1 MEALLPINKSNTRLI
16 IVHHSLPLSLQNVGD
31 GGYWSFH
38 DRNLASLASSVHLLK
53 KNNIINDYIWVGCP
67 VNDQFQPLS
76 GTGNDDSEEESN
88 RLYSLLVEND
98 CNPVET
104 INQKL
109 YEDAVINF
117 THKFLKNI
125 FHYEVSESRFDE
137 GHWSSYKEFN
147 RQFANKVLQ
156 LYRPGDIIWIHG
168 IELLTLPRLLRKMSP
183 SMFVGLFLHSP
194 FPSVEV
200 FRCVSSRKQILKGM
214 LGANLV
220 AFQAYSYSRY
230 FCQSCTRLLGTPA
243 GFDSVKFNDKTDDKN
258 SINGGGVGSHRNNE
272 RITKISV
279 FSEGI
284 DPNITLQ
291 ILSQESTKQRI
302 NELKET
308 FKGKTIFISKDQG
321 EANEGTKNKLLA
333 FEKFL
338 KNNPSLVKDVVLF
351 LICEP
356 INNNNSL
363 NASSSISGSGSNG
376 GGSNGSSPGHSMN
389 SSYNGLNFSGFA
401 SSCGFTS
408 SSCNGN
414 GANNRKDKVIS
425 MINETVARI
434 NGEYGK
440 VGTIPIQYI
449 NRFVDYEEICSFFQ
463 VADILLSAPL
473 REGMNLDTH
482 DFVVSHRIKNDGDKP
497 GILILSEFDGAS
509 RCFGGAILV
518 NPYSVNQI
526 SQGIETAFHLKNEEA
541 IIKHNQ
547 NVEYVMTNT
556 SYLWGEAFLYDILS
570 LQDQLQSQQQEMV
583 DTCYL
588 DIKVL
593 DKAYRLSDRRLL
605 IFDYDGAFKSF
616 QQQPSP
622 STTTQENQQSQY
634 LPAKIANILK
644 KLSKD
649 TKNIIYVITS
659 RDASTFGNLLEN
671 IPGVGLGC
679 EHGSFLKSST
689 GIHGG
694 SGEEWQNLSEGIDLS
709 WKEMVVPI
717 LEHFCERLPGSSLV
731 VNKVTVS
738 FSYEN
743 CFSEYSSDN
752 AQELLTTLMEVAGK
766 TPIDISNSNKIIEI
780 KPSGIG
786 SSIAMKKVMEE
797 NPEID
802 FMLCIGDEKTEEG
815 VFDLLD
821 RLNPNHFA
829 VSVGKKKS
837 YTKYFVNNQNQVL
850 SMLELVSNYLN
861 VSSPPSFSFIN
872 SISLKAKSSPM
883 VETSTPNL
891 NPPPYS
897 LPT

>member
-168 IELLTLPRLLRKMSP
+168 IELLTLPRLLRKLNP

-258 SINGGGVGSHRNNE
+258 GRSSGTNNE

-284 DPNITLQ
+284 DPNVTLQ
-291 ILSQESTKQRI
+291 ILSHESTKQRI

-333 FEKFL
+333 FESFL
-338 KNNPSLVKDVVLF
+338 KRNPSLVKDVVLF

-356 INNNNSL
+356 INNNNSNSL
-363 NASSSISGSGSNG
+363 NASSNVGSIG
-376 GGSNGSSPGHSMN
+376 GGSSSSNGSSPGHSMN
-389 SSYNGLNFSGFA
+389 SSCNGLSFSGFA
-401 SSCGFTS
+401 SSFGFTS
-408 SSCNGN
+408 SSSCNGIS
-414 GANNRKDKVIS
+414 NRKDKVIS

-440 VGTIPIQYI
+440 VGIIPIQYI

-482 DFVVSHRIKNDGDKP
+482 DFVASHRIKNANDKP

-547 NVEYVMTNT
+547 NLEYVMTNT

-593 DKAYRLSDRRLL
+593 DKSYRLADRRLL

-616 QQQPSP
+616 QSQSSQQQGQPQQQDNS
-622 STTTQENQQSQY
+622 QSQY

-694 SGEEWQNLSEGIDLS
+694 IEEWQNLSEGIDLS

-717 LEHFCERLPGSSLV
+717 LEHFCERIPGSSLV

-743 CFSEYSSDN
+743 CFSEYSSEN

-766 TPIDISNSNKIIEI
+766 TPIDISNSNKVIEI
-780 KPSGIG
+780 KPSGTG

-802 FMLCIGDEKTEEG
+802 FMLCIGDEKTEQG

-821 RLNPNHFA
+821 RSNPNHFA

-861 VSSPPSFSFIN
+861 VSSPPANFHTYIN

-891 NPPPYS
+891 PYS
-897 LPT
+897 LPI

>member
-156 LYRPGDIIWIHG
+156 LYRPGDIIWVHG
-168 IELLTLPRLLRKMSP
+168 IELLTLPRLLRKLNASI
-183 SMFVGLFLHSP
+183 FVGLFLHSP

-214 LGANLV
+214 LGANLI

-258 SINGGGVGSHRNNE
+258 GRNTGTSNE

-284 DPNITLQ
+284 DPNVTLQ
-291 ILSQESTKQRI
+291 IISHESTKQRI

-333 FEKFL
+333 FESFL
-338 KNNPSLVKDVVLF
+338 KRNPSLVKDVVLF

-356 INNNNSL
+356 INNNNNNNSSL
-363 NASSSISGSGSNG
+363 NASSSASGS
-376 GGSNGSSPGHSMN
+376 SNGSSPGHSMN
-389 SSYNGLNFSGFA
+389 SSCNGLSFSGFA
-401 SSCGFTS
+401 SSFGFIS
-408 SSCNGN
+408 GGN
-414 GANNRKDKVIS
+414 GGGNAVNNRKDKVIS

-482 DFVVSHRIKNDGDKP
+482 DFVASHRIKNNNCDKP

-509 RCFGGAILV
+509 RCFSGAILV

-526 SQGIETAFHLKNEEA
+526 SHGIETAFHLKKDEA

-547 NVEYVMTNT
+547 NLEYVMTNT

-593 DKAYRLSDRRLL
+593 DKSYRLADRRLL

-616 QQQPSP
+616 QQQQQQQQSP
-622 STTTQENQQSQY
+622 NQQQHQDNSQSQY

-694 SGEEWQNLSEGIDLS
+694 IEEWQNLSEGIDLS

-717 LEHFCERLPGSSLV
+717 LEHFCERIPGSSLV
-731 VNKVTVS
+731 VNKVTVA

-743 CFSEYSSDN
+743 CFSEYSSEN

-766 TPIDISNSNKIIEI
+766 TPIDISNSNKVIEI
-780 KPSGIG
+780 KPSGTG

-802 FMLCIGDEKTEEG
+802 FMLCIGDEKTEQG

-861 VSSPPSFSFIN
+861 VSSPPTNFHSYMN
-872 SISLKAKSSPM
+872 SISLKAESSPM
-883 VETSTPNL
+883 VENSTPNL
-891 NPPPYS
+891 PYS
-897 LPT
+897 LPI

>member
-168 IELLTLPRLLRKMSP
+168 IELLTLPRLLRKLSP

-243 GFDSVKFNDKTDDKN
+243 GFDSVKFNDKPSDDKN
-258 SINGGGVGSHRNNE
+258 VRSSSSHE

-284 DPNITLQ
+284 DPNVTLQ
-291 ILSQESTKQRI
+291 ILSNESTKQRI

-333 FEKFL
+333 FESFL
-338 KNNPSLVKDVVLF
+338 KRNPSSVKDVVLF

-356 INNNNSL
+356 INNNSL
-363 NASSSISGSGSNG
+363 NASVGISGSGS
-376 GGSNGSSPGHSMN
+376 SNGSSPSHSM
-389 SSYNGLNFSGFA
+389 SSSFNGLNFSGF
-401 SSCGFTS
+401 SSFGFTS
-408 SSCNGN
+408 SGITGVS
-414 GANNRKDKVIS
+414 NRKDKVIS

-440 VGTIPIQYI
+440 VGIIPIQYI
-449 NRFVDYEEICSFFQ
+449 NRFVDYEEICCFFQ

-482 DFVVSHRIKNDGDKP
+482 DFVASHRIKNSSGEAGGSNSNDKP

-526 SQGIETAFHLKNEEA
+526 SQGIETAFNLKNEDA

-547 NVEYVMTNT
+547 NLEYVMTNT

-570 LQDQLQSQQQEMV
+570 LQDQLQSQQLEMV

-593 DKAYRLSDRRLL
+593 DKSYRLADRRLL

-616 QQQPSP
+616 QQQQQQQQQPQDSL
-622 STTTQENQQSQY
+622 QSQY

-689 GIHGG
+689 GIRGG
-694 SGEEWQNLSEGIDLS
+694 IEEWQNLSEGIDLS

-717 LEHFCERLPGSSLV
+717 LEHFCERIPGSSLV

-780 KPSGIG
+780 KPSGTG
-786 SSIAMKKVMEE
+786 SSIAMKRVMEE

-861 VSSPPSFSFIN
+861 VTSPPGYSYIN
-872 SISLKAKSSPM
+872 SISLKTKSSSPM

-891 NPPPYS
+891 NPSPYS
-897 LPT
+897 LPI